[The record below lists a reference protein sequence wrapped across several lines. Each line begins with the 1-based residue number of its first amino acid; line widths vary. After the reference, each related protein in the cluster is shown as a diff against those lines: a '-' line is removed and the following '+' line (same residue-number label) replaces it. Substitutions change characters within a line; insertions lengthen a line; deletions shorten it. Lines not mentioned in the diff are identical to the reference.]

1 MYTFNLNRDMK
12 KNLQKNIFLF
22 KEHLGMF
29 KASNNYDIYDP
40 KTKEIILHCR
50 EKNLNPVYKI
60 VRLFLTDFKA
70 LTPFE
75 IDIRGLDGKR
85 IIKVKK
91 GLSLILSKI
100 EVFDEN
106 DKLIGLFKQKLFPN
120 FYPKFEMFDEKENLV
135 SILKGN
141 LIGWNFEFLKDENTI
156 ATVTKKWSGIGKEM
170 FTSADNYMLEIKDT
184 VDKADPLRLLI
195 FAAVIC
201 IDMVFKE

>member
-1 MYTFNLNRDMK
+1 MK

-22 KEHLGMF
+22 KEHLGLF
-29 KASNNYDIYDP
+29 KASNNYDVYDP

-50 EKNLNPVYKI
+50 EKNLNPLYKI
-60 VRLFLTDFKA
+60 VRMFLTDFKIM
-70 LTPFE
+70 TPFE
-75 IDIRGLDGKR
+75 IDIRGLDGKK

-106 DKLIGLFKQKLFPN
+106 DKLIGLFKQKSFSFAGN
-120 FYPKFEMFDEKENLV
+120 FEIFDEKENLV
-135 SILKGN
+135 SKLKGGVT
-141 LIGWNFEFLKDENTI
+141 GWNFKFLKDENTI

-170 FTSADNYMLEIKDT
+170 FTSADNYILEIKDN
-184 VDKADPLRLLI
+184 VDKTDSLRLLI
-195 FAAVIC
+195 FAAVIS

>member
-1 MYTFNLNRDMK
+1 MK
-12 KNLQKNIFLF
+12 ENLQKNIFLF

-29 KASNNYDIYDP
+29 KASNNYDVYDP

-75 IDIRGLDGKR
+75 IDIRGLDGKT

-120 FYPKFEMFDEKENLV
+120 FYPKFEMFDEKENLL
-135 SILKGN
+135 SMLKGN
-141 LIGWNFEFLKDENTI
+141 LIGWNFEFLKDENKI
-156 ATVTKKWSGIGKEM
+156 AIVTKKWSGIGKEM
-170 FTSADNYMLEIKDT
+170 FTSADNYILEIKDT

-201 IDMVFKE
+201 IDMVLKE

>member
-1 MYTFNLNRDMK
+1 MK

-170 FTSADNYMLEIKDT
+170 FTSADNYILEIKDT

>member
-1 MYTFNLNRDMK
+1 MN

-50 EKNLNPVYKI
+50 ENNLNPVYKI
-60 VRLFLTDFKA
+60 VRMFLADLKPM
-70 LTPFE
+70 TPFE
-75 IDIRGLDGKR
+75 IDIIGLDGKR

-120 FYPKFEMFDEKENLV
+120 LYPKFEMFDEKENLV
-135 SILKGN
+135 SMLKGN

-156 ATVTKKWSGIGKEM
+156 AIVTKKWSGIGKEM
-170 FTSADNYMLEIKDT
+170 FTSADNYMLEIKDA

>member
-1 MYTFNLNRDMK
+1 MK
-12 KNLQKNIFLF
+12 ENLQKNIFLF

-29 KASNNYDIYDP
+29 KASNNYDVYDP

-50 EKNLNPVYKI
+50 EKNLNPMYKI
-60 VRLFLTDFKA
+60 VRMFLTDFKA
-70 LTPFE
+70 MTPFE
-75 IDIRGLDGKR
+75 IDIIGLDGKR

-120 FYPKFEMFDEKENLV
+120 LYPKFEMFDEKENLL
-135 SILKGN
+135 SMLKGN

-156 ATVTKKWSGIGKEM
+156 AIVTKKWSGIGKEM
-170 FTSADNYMLEIKDT
+170 FTSADNYILEIKDT

>member
-1 MYTFNLNRDMK
+1 MK

-60 VRLFLTDFKA
+60 VRLFLIDFKS

-106 DKLIGLFKQKLFPN
+106 NKLIGLFKQKLFPN

-141 LIGWNFEFLKDENTI
+141 LIGWNFEFLKM
-156 ATVTKKWSGIGKEM
+156 KKQLQQLQKNGQE
-170 FTSADNYMLEIKDT
+170 LEKKCLQAQI
-184 VDKADPLRLLI
+184 I
-195 FAAVIC
+195 IC
-201 IDMVFKE
+201 LK

>member
-1 MYTFNLNRDMK
+1 MK

-60 VRLFLTDFKA
+60 VRMFLTDFKSM
-70 LTPFE
+70 TPFE

-120 FYPKFEMFDEKENLV
+120 LYPKFEMFDEKENLV
-135 SILKGN
+135 SMLKGN

-156 ATVTKKWSGIGKEM
+156 AIVTKKWSGIGKEM
-170 FTSADNYMLEIKDT
+170 FTSADNYILEIKDA

>member
-1 MYTFNLNRDMK
+1 MK
-12 KNLQKNIFLF
+12 ENLQKNIFLF

-29 KASNNYDIYDP
+29 KASNNYDVYDP

-60 VRLFLTDFKA
+60 VRMFLTDFKRM
-70 LTPFE
+70 TPFE
-75 IDIRGLDGKR
+75 IDIRGLNGKR

-120 FYPKFEMFDEKENLV
+120 LYPKFEMFDEKENLL
-135 SILKGN
+135 SMLKGN

-170 FTSADNYMLEIKDT
+170 FTSADNYILEIKDT
-184 VDKADPLRLLI
+184 VDKSDPLRLLI

>member
-1 MYTFNLNRDMK
+1 MK

>member
-1 MYTFNLNRDMK
+1 ME

-60 VRLFLTDFKA
+60 IRLFLTDFKA

-135 SILKGN
+135 SMLKGN

-170 FTSADNYMLEIKDT
+170 FTSADNYILEIKDA

-195 FAAVIC
+195 FAAVIS

>member
-1 MYTFNLNRDMK
+1 ME

-120 FYPKFEMFDEKENLV
+120 FYPKFQMFDEKENLV
-135 SILKGN
+135 SMLKGN

-170 FTSADNYMLEIKDT
+170 FTSADNYILEIKDT
-184 VDKADPLRLLI
+184 IDKADPLRLLI
-195 FAAVIC
+195 FAAVIS

>member
-1 MYTFNLNRDMK
+1 MK

-60 VRLFLTDFKA
+60 VRMFLTDFKA
-70 LTPFE
+70 MTPFE